1 LFVAGITAISTDAA
15 LDTATAAQLHRVSE
29 LVHDA
34 SARLMHVLMVDA
46 RIGPH
51 ERRQLEDA
59 AQSLRCAMEY
69 FDRQTHLATTVES
82 EGRT

>member
-1 LFVAGITAISTDAA
+1 MAAITAITTDAA

-34 SARLMHVLMVDA
+34 SARVMHVLMVDA
-46 RIGPH
+46 RIGPY

-59 AQSLRCAMEY
+59 ARSLRRVMEY
-69 FDRQTHLATTVES
+69 FDRQAPVATRVES
-82 EGRT
+82 DGRT